1 MTIGAIM
8 TANSL
13 VSDTTTTKRKTENGK
28 RKTFSMRKV
37 VIAILFVLF
46 ATTSVVAQYNRD
58 YFFYVGRRQMMD
70 NDFKEAIRTLNILL
84 RFDEDAYEG
93 YFLRGIAKYNL
104 DDLLG
109 AEADFSTAIEKN
121 PVFTTAFT
129 YRAITRSRLGNY
141 DDALSDFREAIELR
155 PDLPNPYYSRGVTR
169 LLNQQFKEA
178 IDDFDNFIR
187 YEKKVADAYINR
199 GVCHLYLKDTVRAYA
214 DFELGIRT
222 NRESPTGYNR
232 RGTLLMQQNRFEEA
246 ERDFDMAVKCDSMLA
261 MSYFNR
267 ALVYNETNRPM
278 LSLADLNR
286 VIQLDSTSSI
296 SYFNRAIIRSRIGDY
311 NKALED
317 YNKVAE
323 YSPNNVLVYYNRAL
337 LYQQLGEIE
346 QAKRDYTRAIELY
359 PDFANAYLGRSYLRH
374 LLRDYKGARSDKQI
388 AERKIAE
395 YKARLSDT
403 TYSIYADTTRRFDKL
418 LSFENKL
425 AGSSF
430 ERITSRRT
438 SDEKMALLPLFKFT
452 FTHDSV
458 KHTATAQ
465 KYHSQRAED
474 FMEHLNNSLLAISC
488 RESNIAP
495 DSLVAINRRLKGSTH
510 IATASFEQLFEL
522 AISESLVKQ
531 YTNAVNTYT
540 AAIQASPT
548 NPFVYLNRATTQA
561 EMIDFISSI
570 DNAYQRISIESDP
583 ARQLHNRPTRTYN
596 YDEAIAD
603 LTKAIKLHS
612 GFAYAYYNRANLLAL
627 SGKLPEAFEDY
638 TKAIELNPHFAEAYY
653 NRGLIQIYMKDTRK
667 GCLDI
672 SKAGELGI
680 EEAYEVLR
688 RYSDS

>member
-1 MTIGAIM
+1 MRRIVVFLIGMVAV
-8 TANSL
+8 AQ
-13 VSDTTTTKRKTENGK
+13 V
-28 RKTFSMRKV
+28 
-37 VIAILFVLF
+37 A
-46 ATTSVVAQYNRD
+46 VAQYNRD
-58 YFFYVGRRQMMD
+58 YFFYIGRKQMMD
-70 NDFKEAIRTLNILL
+70 SDFKEAIRTLNVLL
-84 RFDEDAYEG
+84 RFDENAYEG
-93 YFLRGIAKYNL
+93 YFLRGVAKYNL

-109 AEADFSTAIEKN
+109 AEADFSEAIEKN

-169 LLNQQFKEA
+169 LLNQQFEEA
-178 IDDFDNFIR
+178 IEDFDNFIR

-199 GVCHLYLKDTVRAYA
+199 GVCHLYLKDTLRAYS
-214 DFELGIRT
+214 DFEQGIRT
-222 NRESPTGYNR
+222 NRESPMGYNR
-232 RGTLLMQQNRFEEA
+232 RGVLLMQQKRFEEA
-246 ERDFDMAVKCDSMLA
+246 EKDFDMAVKCDTMLA

-278 LSLADLNR
+278 QSLSDLDR

-296 SYFNRAIIRSRIGDY
+296 TYFNRAIIRSRVGDY
-311 NKALED
+311 NRALDD

-323 YSPNNVLVYYNRAL
+323 YSPDNVLVYYNRAL

-346 QAKRDYTRAIELY
+346 RAKSDYTKAIELY

-395 YKARLSDT
+395 YKSRLNDT

-418 LSFENKL
+418 LSFESKL

-438 SDEKMALLPLFKFT
+438 NNEKMALLPLFKFT
-452 FTHDSV
+452 FTQDSTEQ
-458 KHTATAQ
+458 TATAR

-474 FMEHLNNSLLAISC
+474 FIKRLNNPLLAVSC
-488 RESNIAP
+488 RESNIVP
-495 DSLVAINRRLKGSTH
+495 DSLVAINRRLKAKSHT
-510 IATASFEQLFEL
+510 ATSSFEELFTL

-540 AAIQASPT
+540 AAIQTSPA
-548 NPFVYLNRATTQA
+548 NPFVYLNRAATQA

-570 DNAYQRISIESDP
+570 ESAYQRISIESDP
-583 ARQLHNRPTRTYN
+583 ARQLHNRTTRTYN

-603 LTKAIKLHS
+603 LTKAIKLYS

-638 TKAIELNPHFAEAYY
+638 SKAIALNPNFAEAYY

-680 EEAYEVLR
+680 EEAYEVLKT
-688 RYSDS
+688 YTKQ